1 MNQPLQVGSE
11 GELLFSS
18 EENELYALHNTEVE
32 LLFKG
37 ENAGVFHKK
46 YKLLDNY
53 FYGFSKAIYTG
64 NSYKNLEQREI
75 GFPDGEYSH
84 FVLIDKII
92 YFTIYSA
99 TESLYKLMSYDGKFF
114 QEVERNPDPI
124 FAISVNS
131 VPYRCILSEATT
143 SLRSLT
149 SKEPETTFPEPFLP
163 IYALLERFLLYP
175 TR

>member
-37 ENAGVFHKK
+37 ENIGVFHKK

-64 NSYKNLEQREI
+64 ISYKNLEQQEI

-84 FVLIDKII
+84 FVLIDKI
-92 YFTIYSA
+92 T
-99 TESLYKLMSYDGKFF
+99 
-114 QEVERNPDPI
+114 
-124 FAISVNS
+124 
-131 VPYRCILSEATT
+131 
-143 SLRSLT
+143 
-149 SKEPETTFPEPFLP
+149 
-163 IYALLERFLLYP
+163 
-175 TR
+175 